1 MFKKIFTFFLV
12 LGFLALIAGVG
23 YFIYLYNST
32 RFASEKIIYYNP
44 PLSAKFY
51 DRNGNLIAVKYKEQN
66 RFYVPY
72 NKIPGRV
79 IETLIATED
88 TSFFEHEG
96 INFNAI
102 LRALIKDI
110 KAGKKVEGAST
121 ITQQLVRN
129 IYLNRK
135 KTIQRKLKEM
145 IISMKV
151 EHFLTK
157 EDILERYLN
166 QIYFGHGYYG
176 IATAA
181 FGYFHKNLKDLNL
194 KEIAMLIA
202 LPKGP
207 SLYDPTKNYEL
218 NIKRADGI
226 IKRMY
231 LLGWISP
238 NEYKEAILQRP
249 KVYQY
254 MIKNK
259 AP

>member
-1 MFKKIFTFFLV
+1 MFKKIFAFFLI
-12 LGFLALIAGVG
+12 LGFFAMLIGVG

-51 DRNGNLIAVKYKEQN
+51 DRNANLIAVKYKEEN
-66 RFYVPY
+66 RFFIPY

-151 EHFLTK
+151 EHFL
-157 EDILERYLN
+157 
-166 QIYFGHGYYG
+166 Q
-176 IATAA
+176 
-181 FGYFHKNLKDLNL
+181 
-194 KEIAMLIA
+194 
-202 LPKGP
+202 
-207 SLYDPTKNYEL
+207 
-218 NIKRADGI
+218 KR
-226 IKRMY
+226 K
-231 LLGWISP
+231 S
-238 NEYKEAILQRP
+238 
-249 KVYQY
+249 
-254 MIKNK
+254 
-259 AP
+259 